1 MNKDTTYENF
11 PFWDAYKCV
20 KNGEWTEDDF
30 HLWAQ
35 TVWND
40 GANSDEEMKEHYE
53 GEEKLAQWQ
62 INLRNDWL
70 ANG

>member
-1 MNKDTTYENF
+1 MNKEPTYENF
-11 PFWDAYKCV
+11 DVWEAFTAV
-20 KNGEWTEDDF
+20 KNKKWNYGDF
-30 HLWAQ
+30 LSWASTFREPQ
-35 TVWND
+35 PKVCV
-40 GANSDEEMKEHYE
+40 